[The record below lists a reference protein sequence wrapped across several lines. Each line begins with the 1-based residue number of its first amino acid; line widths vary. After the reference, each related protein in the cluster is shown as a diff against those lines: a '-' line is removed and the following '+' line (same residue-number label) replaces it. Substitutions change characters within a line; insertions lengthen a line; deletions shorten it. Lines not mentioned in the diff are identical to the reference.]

1 VSNRSTKRQNIETVR
16 QVLDSNAAKKEQPSK
31 KRSVEGHLRSIILTS
46 LGGPAGD
53 PDACNLEAAAH
64 AAASLRL
71 LGETVDT
78 DTIATLRG
86 ENVYDYDYLKDV
98 GFDDPL

>member
-1 VSNRSTKRQNIETVR
+1 MANKPT
-16 QVLDSNAAKKEQPSK
+16 
-31 KRSVEGHLRSIILTS
+31 VEGHLKSIISTS

-64 AAASLRL
+64 AAAALRM
-71 LGETVDT
+71 LGETVDK
-78 DTIATLRG
+78 DTIASLRG

>member
-1 VSNRSTKRQNIETVR
+1 MAS
-16 QVLDSNAAKKEQPSK
+16 SK
-31 KRSVEGHLRSIILTS
+31 KPTVESHLKAIILTS
-46 LGGPAGD
+46 IGGPAGD

-64 AAASLRL
+64 ATAALKM
-71 LGETVDT
+71 LGKTVDK

-98 GFDDPL
+98 GFDDPQ